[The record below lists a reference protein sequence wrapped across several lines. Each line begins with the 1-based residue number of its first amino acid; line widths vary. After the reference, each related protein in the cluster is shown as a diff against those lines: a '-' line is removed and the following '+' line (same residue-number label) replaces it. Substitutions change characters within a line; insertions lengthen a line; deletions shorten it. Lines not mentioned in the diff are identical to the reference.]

1 VSLKAILKVTGPAVS
16 LALATNEA
24 VQVFPFVF
32 ETLTLPFT
40 AAPPEEAVT
49 VGDWIVSLAVKLN
62 VTTSVGVAIDRF
74 ALLEEIDTELKV
86 GAEVSMT
93 TATLLESVVEV
104 TGVPALPAVSLK
116 EIL

>member
-1 VSLKAILKVTGPAVS
+1 M
-16 LALATNEA
+16 
-24 VQVFPFVF
+24 F

-49 VGDWIVSLAVKLN
+49 VGGWIVSLAVKLN
-62 VTTSVGVAIDRF
+62 VTTSVGVAFDRF
-74 ALLEEIDTELKV
+74 ALLDEIDTELKV

-116 EIL
+116 AIL